1 MWAIVKKSKKKS
13 KKRAKTIDNTLEHTV
28 RVGCQGGAMWT
39 NVGLCGLN
47 SSDAW
52 RFRRGERRVLLI
64 STGSKQQ

>member
-1 MWAIVKKSKKKS
+1 MQV
-13 KKRAKTIDNTLEHTV
+13 KTIDNTLEHTV
-28 RVGCQGGAMWT
+28 RVGCQGGAMRT

-52 RFRRGERRVLLI
+52 RFRRGGRRGSYSLT